1 MELLLVGVV
10 AFTSLAAYGLAV
22 KGLGLSTVGL
32 RSAVGRMLE
41 CVGIAL
47 IFAIVNFGVA
57 AAVIFGVRALS
68 SGFISLY
75 WLDDVAWWALSVL
88 QGLTWSLW
96 REMGSGS

>member
-10 AFTSLAAYGLAV
+10 GLTSLAAYGLAV

-41 CVGIAL
+41 CVGITL

-57 AAVIFGVRALS
+57 AAVIFGVRTLS

-96 REMGSGS
+96 REIGSGS